1 MASDLFHSDL
11 EFRYL
16 DDHDVGHDHD
26 DHDDVDVGHD
36 HDEDVGHD
44 HDHDVGHDR
53 DRFTLRSS
61 IIFDYLQLLALPRR
75 FTL

>member
-26 DHDDVDVGHD
+26 DHDDHDDVDVGHD
-36 HDEDVGHD
+36 HDE
-44 HDHDVGHDR
+44 DVGHDR